1 MVTSFSKGVELFLG
15 GGGVVN
21 MLISVET
28 YRTYVFPRGGGPD
41 RFLHLDPHIR
51 SFFKSLRLFS

>member
-1 MVTSFSKGVELFLG
+1 
-15 GGGVVN
+15 